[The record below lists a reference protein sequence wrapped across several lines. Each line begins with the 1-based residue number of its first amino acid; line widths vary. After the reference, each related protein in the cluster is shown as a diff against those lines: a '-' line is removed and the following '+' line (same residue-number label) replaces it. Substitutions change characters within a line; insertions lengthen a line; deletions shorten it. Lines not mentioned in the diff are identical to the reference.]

1 MQRTTKYVVLFT
13 FAIVSSFF
21 CAQKT
26 FALDPLTT
34 YTQNSISVSIAP
46 EFPESGKEVTVTL
59 TSYSTDLNRAQ
70 FSWSVDGT
78 IVKTG
83 IGEKEITLVAP
94 ASGQTKTVF
103 VTATLVS
110 GTVVEKSI
118 PITPQDV
125 DLLVESLDGYTPP
138 FYKGRSLPV
147 REGLIKVSAVPH
159 LSNVSDTKDAVY
171 NWTQNTKPLTDFSGY
186 GKRYLVYKNAFL
198 NSTDTISVVASSRTG
213 SSTGKKQKTINLYQ
227 PKVLLYEDHPSQGLL
242 LNKALTNAYAL
253 EESEATFVAFPYFST
268 PRIYGNPLADNLVY
282 TWQING
288 TDTTPT
294 EKNRIT
300 LRKPEGTSGTATL
313 QVGVENTASNFQ
325 PDTETKTSISF

>member
-13 FAIVSSFF
+13 FAIASSFF
-21 CAQKT
+21 FAQKT
-26 FALDPLTT
+26 FALDPLST
-34 YTQNSISVSIAP
+34 YAQNSVSVSIAP
-46 EFPESGKEVTVTL
+46 EFPESGKEVTLTL

-70 FSWSVDGT
+70 FSWSVDGK

-110 GTVVEKSI
+110 GTVVEKNI

-138 FYKGRSLPV
+138 FYKGRSLPI
-147 REGLIKVSAVPH
+147 REGLVKVSAIPH
-159 LSNVSDTKDAVY
+159 FANVDDSKDAVY
-171 NWTQNTKPLTDFSGY
+171 NWNQNTKPLPDFSGY
-186 GKRYLVYKNAFL
+186 GKRYFVYKNAFL

-213 SSTGKKQKTINLYQ
+213 FSSGKKQKIINLYI

-242 LNKALTNAYAL
+242 TNKALTN
-253 EESEATFVAFPYFST
+253 EFPITSSEATLVAIPYFAT
-268 PRIYGNPLADNLVY
+268 PRIYGNPLADNLAY
-282 TWQING
+282 TWSINSSE
-288 TDTTPT
+288 TTPT

-300 LRKPEGTSGTATL
+300 LRKPEGVEGTAKIEVSVKNSL
-313 QVGVENTASNFQ
+313 SSFQKEAS
-325 PDTETKTSISF
+325 TETRISF